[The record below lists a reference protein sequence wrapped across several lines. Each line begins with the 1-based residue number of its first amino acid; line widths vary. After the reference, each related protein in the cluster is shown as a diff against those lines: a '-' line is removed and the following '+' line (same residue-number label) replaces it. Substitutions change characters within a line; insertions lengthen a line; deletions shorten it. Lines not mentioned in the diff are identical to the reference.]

1 MTNKARPFNPV
12 EMLHS
17 DHEIAEFLTDAY
29 NDEDPAVFIAS
40 LGHVIKH
47 KGVAEVAAAA
57 GLNRESLYKAFN
69 GKAQPKW
76 DTVHRLM
83 HALGIQLNI
92 AA

>member
-1 MTNKARPFNPV
+1 MAIKTKPFNPI

-17 DHEIAEFLTDAY
+17 GKEIAEFLTDAY
-29 NDEDPAVFIAS
+29 NDDDPAVFIAS
-40 LGHVIKH
+40 LGHVVKH
-47 KGVAEVAAAA
+47 RGVTEVANAT

-76 DTVHRLM
+76 DTVHRLL
-83 HALGIQLNI
+83 HALGVQINI